1 MKLQSASLR
10 EVKRIACGTA
20 AGSAALV
27 IAMFALSK
35 MGVGTFDYR
44 VFTGAAGGCIVAVLN
59 FALMC
64 MTIQRAV
71 SIGEQKAMKTFIQG
85 SYNGRLLLQAGWIVA
100 AYLMPWVNV
109 FSAAVPLLFPN
120 LTIFYLQARGR
131 LVTPSERKNP
141 PSASFDEEDEEESE
155 DRKGPFEV

>member
-1 MKLQSASLR
+1 MKLQSASQR

-20 AGSAALV
+20 VGGLMLIA
-27 IAMFALSK
+27 AMFALSV
-35 MGVGTFDYR
+35 MGIGTFDYR
-44 VFTGAAGGCIVAVLN
+44 VITGTIGGCTVAVVN

-71 SIGEQKAMKTFIQG
+71 SIGEQKAMKAFIQG

-109 FSAAVPLLFPN
+109 FTAAIPLLFPN
-120 LTIFYLQARGR
+120 LMILYLQARGK

-141 PSASFDEEDEEESE
+141 PPEEMEELE
-155 DRKGPFEV
+155 DHKGTFEV

>member
-1 MKLQSASLR
+1 MKLQSASQK

-20 AGSAALV
+20 IGGVVLV
-27 IAMFALSK
+27 AAMFVLSRL
-35 MGVGTFDYR
+35 GIGQFDYR
-44 VFTGAAGGCIVAVLN
+44 VMTGAIGGCIVAVVN

-71 SIGEQKAMKTFIQG
+71 SIGDQKAMKSFIQG
-85 SYNGRLLLQAGWIVA
+85 SYNGRLLLQAAWIVA

-109 FSAAVPLLFPN
+109 FAAAIPLLFPN
-120 LTIFYLQARGR
+120 LIIYYLQARGK

-141 PSASFDEEDEEESE
+141 PPEETEELE
-155 DRKGPFEV
+155 DHKGSFEV

>member
-1 MKLQSASLR
+1 MKLQSASQR

-20 AGSAALV
+20 AGGLMLV
-27 IAMFALSK
+27 IVMFVLSLLGI
-35 MGVGTFDYR
+35 GVFDYR
-44 VFTGAAGGCIVAVLN
+44 VFTGVIGGCIVAVFN

-71 SIGEQKAMKTFIQG
+71 NIGEQKAMKSFIQG
-85 SYNGRLLLQAGWIVA
+85 SYNGRLLLQAGWIVS

-109 FSAAVPLLFPN
+109 FAAAIPLLFPN
-120 LTIFYLQARGR
+120 LMIFYLQARGK

-141 PSASFDEEDEEESE
+141 PSEELEELE
-155 DRKGPFEV
+155 DHKGSFEV

>member
-1 MKLQSASLR
+1 MKLQPASQR

-20 AGSAALV
+20 VGGVLLV
-27 IAMFALSK
+27 AVMFVLSL

-44 VFTGAAGGCIVAVLN
+44 VITGAIGGCIVAVLN
-59 FALMC
+59 FAMMC

-71 SIGEQKAMKTFIQG
+71 NISEQKAMKSFIQG

-100 AYLMPWVNV
+100 AYLIPWVNV
-109 FSAAVPLLFPN
+109 FAAAIPLLFPN
-120 LTIFYLQARGR
+120 LMIFYLQARGK

-141 PSASFDEEDEEESE
+141 PPEELEELE
-155 DRKGPFEV
+155 DHKGSFEV

>member
-1 MKLQSASLR
+1 MRLQSASQK

-20 AGSAALV
+20 IGGVVLV
-27 IAMFALSK
+27 AAMFALSRL
-35 MGVGTFDYR
+35 GIGQFDYR
-44 VFTGAAGGCIVAVLN
+44 VMTGAIGGCIVAVVN

-71 SIGEQKAMKTFIQG
+71 SIGDQKAMKSFIQG
-85 SYNGRLLLQAGWIVA
+85 SYNGRLLLQAAWIVA

-109 FSAAVPLLFPN
+109 FAAAIPLLFPN
-120 LTIFYLQARGR
+120 LIIYYLQARGK

-141 PSASFDEEDEEESE
+141 PPEETEELE
-155 DRKGPFEV
+155 DHKGSFEV

>member
-1 MKLQSASLR
+1 MKLQSASLE

-20 AGSAALV
+20 VGGIVL
-27 IAMFALSK
+27 IAVMFVLGM
-35 MGVGTFDYR
+35 MGIGVFDYR
-44 VFTGAAGGCIVAVLN
+44 VFTGVAGGCLVAVVN

-64 MTIQRAV
+64 LTIQRAV
-71 SIGEQKAMKTFIQG
+71 NIGEQKAMKTFIQG

-109 FSAAVPLLFPN
+109 FAAAIPLLFPN
-120 LTIFYLQARGR
+120 LMIFYLQARGK

-141 PSASFDEEDEEESE
+141 PPEQMEELE
-155 DRKGPFEV
+155 DHKGSFEV